1 MVYEDLSFSQLEH
14 HLDDIFTSGYSV
26 SIFTDW
32 QNHRATQIWIKR
44 RVDQGSHKGW
54 DVGLFDKRVGT
65 FYQDNGQYHNQA
77 AINPFTLTNVLFN
90 YALRTSGRFDQTK
103 LRLTFNNLFDQHNV
117 TGNAITGTAL
127 TQSMAANGTSYT
139 DRFIE
144 PAPHP
149 SVVVTTSA
157 YLRTEHHA
165 FGNLWIGPKAISSC
179 RPQGVPLN
187 ASAARRIQSG

>member
-32 QNHRATQIWIKR
+32 QNHRATQIWNKR

-65 FYQDNGQYHNQA
+65 FYQDNGHYHNQA

-157 YLRTEHHA
+157 SSRTEHHA
-165 FGNLWIGPKAISSC
+165 FGNL
-179 RPQGVPLN
+179 
-187 ASAARRIQSG
+187 